1 MRIRHRIPTVF
12 SLYMVDVLC
21 CALGCVLLVWLTNVQ
36 ASEEQSKQAA
46 DKLAAANQREAEA
59 NKREEETTKRLKE
72 VEEYAALTAKLL
84 DEEKKRSGDTR
95 DKLQVTASDR
105 DAAYE
110 RLMKVEAAKKE
121 LEKQLNAALARAQ
134 DLDKDLKD
142 KSGRLVVLEE
152 DLKKYLQELKDTKA
166 TAALVPDLRK
176 EIKTTTDKLAEET
189 ALALALQKDITKRMA
204 ELTELNKSLAELREV
219 KAALEK
225 TVDTK
230 DKDLASAKAYKTR
243 WEAAEERIQA
253 LEKQM
258 TERQKELALAE
269 LNVAVLSKEKKSWQ
283 DELTRVKAANENRF
297 AGIQLTGKR
306 VVFLV
311 DMSGSMDLVDEN
323 TEAPLKWLGVRE
335 SLTKVMRSLP
345 ELEKYQVILFSD
357 KTSFLF
363 GGDGGWIDYDPRTSS
378 DKVFKALSEI
388 KPKGGTNMY
397 IAMDAAFKL
406 RSSGLDT
413 IYLFSDGLPNMG
425 EGLRREDAAR
435 MTELQIGEVLG
446 KYIRKKLKTEWN
458 KPLAKQPA
466 VRINTIGFFYESPD
480 VGAFLWALARENDGS
495 FVGMSKP

>member
-46 DKLAAANQREAEA
+46 DKLAAAD
-59 NKREEETTKRLKE
+59 KREEETIAKLKDAE
-72 VEEYAALTAKLL
+72 DRAALTAKLL
-84 DEEKKRSGDTR
+84 AEEEKRAGKTSDMLKETV
-95 DKLQVTASDR
+95 KDR
-105 DAAYE
+105 DAAY
-110 RLMKVEAAKKE
+110 LMLANIKEKLDKVEADKKD
-121 LEKQLNAALARAQ
+121 LEKRLNAALARATE
-134 DLDKDLKD
+134 LDKDLKD
-142 KSGRLVVLEE
+142 KSGRLVVLED
-152 DLKKYLQELKDTKA
+152 DLKKYLAELKDAKT
-166 TAALVPDLRK
+166 TAELVPDLRK
-176 EIKTTTDKLAEET
+176 EVKTTTDKLAEET
-189 ALALALQKDITKRMA
+189 ALALALQKDITRRMA
-204 ELTELNKSLAELREV
+204 ELTELNKSLAELRNT

-225 TVDTK
+225 SVDSK

-269 LNVAVLSKEKKSWQ
+269 LNVAVLNKEKKNWQ
-283 DELTRVKAANENRF
+283 DELTRAKTANENRF

-323 TEAPLKWLGVRE
+323 TEAPTKWLGVRE
-335 SLTKVMRSLP
+335 ALTKIMRSLP
-345 ELEKYQVILFSD
+345 ELEKYQVIVFSD
-357 KTSFLF
+357 RASYLF

-378 DKVFKALSEI
+378 DKVFKALAAI

-397 IAMDAAFKL
+397 TAMDAAFKL
-406 RSSGLDT
+406 RPQGLDT
-413 IYLFSDGLPNMG
+413 VYLFSDGLPNLG

-435 MTELQIGEVLG
+435 MTELQVGEILG
-446 KYIRKKLKTEWN
+446 KYIRKKLKNEWN
-458 KPLAKQPA
+458 KPAPRQA
-466 VRINTIGFFYESPD
+466 TVRINTIGFFYESPD